1 MKRFN
6 LAQLF
11 AAPKLLPNAL
21 SELTPLIHKLT
32 LYLLTP
38 LLTPLFTLPSEKKSL
53 AKASLKKLS
62 LLALAGLWLGGCTTL
77 QSDIGTRVI
86 TCCPTA
92 NYQSFTITTADMPAF
107 LGPIMVS
114 NFSVALA
121 SHGLQ
126 PVDEQAGPAELAVVI
141 RYEQE
146 NLSPDHTDDDFEEH
160 IAMGDSLRFVAKI
173 VIAISETDSNKLIWS
188 GQLQRIH
195 DVAPGEYMHTGK
207 ASVAL
212 LEAFTQVLKDFPQ
225 E

>member
-1 MKRFN
+1 MNRYI
-6 LAQLF
+6 LGQLTTTTKF
-11 AAPKLLPNAL
+11 LSDLHAL
-21 SELTPLIHKLT
+21 HSRPPSPLSAT
-32 LYLLTP
+32 
-38 LLTPLFTLPSEKKSL
+38 
-53 AKASLKKLS
+53 LKKLS
-62 LLALAGLWLGGCTTL
+62 LLAVVGLWLGGCSSL

-92 NYQSFTITTADMPAF
+92 DYDSFTISTADMPAF

-126 PVDEQAGPAELAVVI
+126 PVDEHAGPADLTVVM

-146 NLSPDHTDDDFEEH
+146 NLSLDRTTDDFEER
-160 IAMGDSLRFVAKI
+160 IAMGDSQRFVAKI
-173 VIAISETDSNKLIWS
+173 ITEIHETGANKLVWS

-212 LEAFTQVLKDFPQ
+212 LEAFTRVLKDFPQ
-225 E
+225 K

>member
-1 MKRFN
+1 MNRHN
-6 LAQLF
+6 LGQQSTATKFLPDLH
-11 AAPKLLPNAL
+11 APHSRPP
-21 SELTPLIHKLT
+21 SSLTAT
-32 LYLLTP
+32 
-38 LLTPLFTLPSEKKSL
+38 
-53 AKASLKKLS
+53 LKKLS
-62 LLALAGLWLGGCTTL
+62 LLALLGLWLGGCSSL

-92 NYQSFTITTADMPAF
+92 DYDSFTISTADMPAF

-126 PVDEQAGPAELAVVI
+126 PVDEHAGPADLTVVM

-146 NLSPDHTDDDFEEH
+146 NLSLDRTTDDFEER
-160 IAMGDSLRFVAKI
+160 IAMGDSQRFVAKI
-173 VIAISETDSNKLIWS
+173 ITEIHETGANKLVWS

-212 LEAFTQVLKDFPQ
+212 LEAFTRVLKDFPQ
-225 E
+225 K